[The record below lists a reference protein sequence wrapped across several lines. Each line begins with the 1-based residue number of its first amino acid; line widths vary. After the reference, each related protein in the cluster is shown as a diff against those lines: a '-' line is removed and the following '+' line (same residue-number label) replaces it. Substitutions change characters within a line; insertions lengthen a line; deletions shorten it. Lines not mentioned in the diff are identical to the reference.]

1 MSVSPPCPFTGLF
14 LWIFWMI
21 VPCGETVG
29 GRVWD
34 VSRVLGVG
42 SYLNVCSPVQS
53 LVCHLRLCRFS
64 SESKQNQLP
73 VSWLFLRGS
82 SPGWPGERRPFGFYT
97 NTLNQTSFLPHST
110 LWKSPRLQNPGS
122 EARTGAFSLA
132 SQSTGPDFGFSAVK
146 SITNHLSVHFP
157 YSKLWLE
164 AGPRMAPRQGPLPC
178 NICFWSLALH

>member
-14 LWIFWMI
+14 PWIFWII
-21 VPCGETVG
+21 VPRRETMG

-34 VSRVLGVG
+34 VSRVLEVG

-53 LVCHLRLCRFS
+53 LVCHLRLCLFS

-82 SPGWPGERRPFGFYT
+82 SPGCACGERRPFAFYT
-97 NTLNQTSFLPHST
+97 HTLNQASFLLHST
-110 LWKSPRLQNPGS
+110 LWESPRPQNPGS
-122 EARTGAFSLA
+122 EARTGAFSLV

-146 SITNHLSVHFP
+146 SITNQLSTFHIPNFGW
-157 YSKLWLE
+157 KLDLGW
-164 AGPRMAPRQGPLPC
+164 
-178 NICFWSLALH
+178 FLARPFAL